1 MALFNNF
8 LEGVATQVI
17 NTGLR
22 KVAGN
27 IPGLNI
33 SINSGSNASDTYSL
47 TAPTGNLQNYTFP
60 LDVTSDAGLGNQGHY
75 MMFYINQQNHAK
87 LNFGGKG
94 GKNPR
99 ATSKRYNNLDSPVN
113 TAYKQSTT
121 GQLLNQ
127 GFGLFSASSGAVQ
140 RAFPQK
146 VNIKRA
152 PTTRMTTAIAM
163 YMPATVTT
171 GYTTQY
177 TDTEMGFLTA
187 NAIDAYEKFAQGNMR
202 GGFNEIG
209 SMDQNLAAALQ
220 AMMLNTLGALPG
232 LAGVKAAAEMRSGV
246 VLSDRMELAFKGI
259 DKRTFQYEFK
269 MNPKSEEEAK
279 EIRNIVNAFK
289 FNMLP
294 EFEGSDS
301 AGRKLIVPN
310 TFDIQYMWNGAE
322 NHFLHKISTC
332 VLESMNVSYGGD
344 RYKTHA
350 GIGGD
355 GAPPIETSLSLT
367 FKELDLVTRE
377 KAVEGF

>member
-1 MALFNNF
+1 MAIFNNF

-94 GKNPR
+94 GKSPR
-99 ATSKRYNNLDSPVN
+99 AASSRYSNLDSPL
-113 TAYKQSTT
+113 S
-121 GQLLNQ
+121 LSPLN
-127 GFGLFSASSGAVQ
+127 APGAL
-140 RAFPQK
+140 RAQYGSIAAGERARAKK

-202 GGFNEIG
+202 GGLNEIG

>member
-94 GKNPR
+94 GKSPR
-99 ATSKRYNNLDSPVN
+99 ATSKRYNNLDSPYNDV
-113 TAYKQSTT
+113 KPSTT

-127 GFGLFSASSGAVQ
+127 GLGLFSASSGAVQ
-140 RAFPQK
+140 RAFPQR
-146 VNIKRA
+146 VNVKRA

>member
-1 MALFNNF
+1 MAFNNF
-8 LEGVATQVI
+8 LEGIATQVI

-33 SINSGSNASDTYSL
+33 STNSGTNASDAYSL

-87 LNFGGKG
+87 LNFGGKS
-94 GKNPR
+94 GKSPR
-99 ATSKRYNNLDSPVN
+99 AASKRYDNLDAPLPLS
-113 TAYKQSTT
+113 
-121 GQLLNQ
+121 QLN
-127 GFGLFSASSGAVQ
+127 APGAL
-140 RAFPQK
+140 RAQYGSIVAGERARAK
-146 VNIKRA
+146 NVNIKRA
-152 PTTRMTTAIAM
+152 PTTIMTTAIAM

-171 GYTTQY
+171 GHTAQY
-177 TDTEMGFLTA
+177 TDTEIGFLTKG
-187 NAIDAYEKFAQGNMR
+187 AIDAYEKFAVGNMR
-202 GGFNEIG
+202 GGFNEI
-209 SMDQNLAAALQ
+209 SNLDQDLASALE
-220 AMMLNTLGALPG
+220 AMMLTTVGALPG
-232 LAGVKAAAEMRSGV
+232 FGGVKAAAEMRSGV

-301 AGRKLIVPN
+301 AGRALIVPN

-332 VLESMNVSYGGD
+332 VLESMNVTYGGD

-350 GIGGD
+350 GINGD

-367 FKELDLVTRE
+367 FKELDLITRE

>member
-1 MALFNNF
+1 MAIFNNF

-94 GKNPR
+94 GKSP
-99 ATSKRYNNLDSPVN
+99 AASSKRYNNLDSPL
-113 TAYKQSTT
+113 S
-121 GQLLNQ
+121 LSPLN
-127 GFGLFSASSGAVQ
+127 APGAL
-140 RAFPQK
+140 RAQYGSIAAGERARAKK

-202 GGFNEIG
+202 GGLNEIG

>member
-1 MALFNNF
+1 MAFNNF

-33 SINSGSNASDTYSL
+33 SINSGTNSSDAYSL

-87 LNFGGKG
+87 MSFGGKG

-99 ATSKRYNNLDSPVN
+99 AASSRYNNLDSPIQ
-113 TAYKQSTT
+113 ASRAATT
-121 GQLLNQ
+121 GELLNK

-140 RAFPQK
+140 RANPQR
-146 VNIKRA
+146 VGIRRA

-171 GYTTQY
+171 GHTAQY
-177 TDTEMGFLTA
+177 TDTEIGFLTKG
-187 NAIDAYEKFAQGNMR
+187 AIDAYEKFAVGNMR
-202 GGFNEIG
+202 GGLNEI
-209 SMDQNLAAALQ
+209 SNLDQDLAAALQ
-220 AMMLNTLGALPG
+220 AMMLTTVGALPG
-232 LAGVKAAAEMRSGV
+232 FSGVKAAAEMRSGV

-301 AGRKLIVPN
+301 AGRALIVPN

-332 VLESMNVSYGGD
+332 VLESMNVTYGGD

-355 GAPPIETSLSLT
+355 GAPPIETLLSLT
-367 FKELDLVTRE
+367 FKELDLITRE

>member
-1 MALFNNF
+1 MAIFNNF

-94 GKNPR
+94 GKSPR
-99 ATSKRYNNLDSPVN
+99 ATSKRYNNLDSIVKP
-113 TAYKQSTT
+113 STT

-127 GFGLFSASSGAVQ
+127 GVGLFSASSSAVQ
-140 RAFPQK
+140 RALPQK
-146 VNIKRA
+146 VNVKRA

-202 GGFNEIG
+202 GGLNEIG